1 MLFLLYASEASSL
14 VDTTTRMGLPQFKA
28 LLQAAKVTNSS
39 VPPEKV
45 DELYMALQAS
55 PGATARCVH
64 CVQQLRWC
72 RQIASRGFTW
82 VLWRDVLWRLCC

>member
-1 MLFLLYASEASSL
+1 MLFLLYASDASSP

-39 VPPEKV
+39 VPPEKI

-55 PGATARCVH
+55 PGATARCGQ
-64 CVQQLRWC
+64 CVSSCIRC
-72 RQIASRGFTW
+72 
-82 VLWRDVLWRLCC
+82 

>member
-1 MLFLLYASEASSL
+1 MLFLLYASEASGL

-39 VPPEKV
+39 VSPEKV

-55 PGATARCVH
+55 PGATARCVS
-64 CVQQLRWC
+64 
-72 RQIASRGFTW
+72 A
-82 VLWRDVLWRLCC
+82 LCPAAAVGVSGLQVEGSDG